1 MSLGLQL
8 SVQWPPVSWCGLGL
22 PEGSQAGEMQ
32 PSPSSSVPLANYNQ
46 QADTGGSG
54 DGASVCGRG
63 FSFLRLMEKPYF
75 PKQ

>member
-1 MSLGLQL
+1 M
-8 SVQWPPVSWCGLGL
+8 PVSKSVPEPFKSISGL
-22 PEGSQAGEMQ
+22 
-32 PSPSSSVPLANYNQ
+32 PSSSVPLANYNQ